1 MSYSGSPDAVRVSE
15 TEPRAVNIVTLDEKT
30 GEATILREPLQ
41 SARAAITKTFFT
53 FPGEEERVFETA
65 LSFLRDSG
73 AKTRPVAVIE
83 GLADGNALRRLK
95 DLAEVREPLLA
106 QGLAELRLKT
116 EDASATKAEM
126 INYSFLRKMHSLSE
140 TADTPQRRD
149 MELSVITN
157 GTCAGKEEAHFLAG
171 LNPRA
176 VAISLDAAKP
186 ELHDSIRG
194 VSGAFKKALAFIEIC
209 RGENLPVSVITTV
222 QKRNIGELAALRD
235 LLLDKGLAWQIQTAG
250 AEGGRFN
257 RELLLTPEEFYAVGV
272 FTASLRKNIPPKRLA
287 AIGAHDLGYHSYL
300 LPNLSLCDSW
310 SGCQAGIT
318 VAGIRSDGGVYGC
331 LAVNGGK
338 CEGNVRERSF
348 TDIWQDPSSF
358 ADTRGYTPD
367 MPSALST

>member
-1 MSYSGSPDAVRVSE
+1 VVWETTLKCNLRCQHCGSTAGAARQKE
-15 TEPRAVNIVTLDEKT
+15 LDHD
-30 GEATILREPLQ
+30 EAMALCGDF
-41 SARAAITKTFFT
+41 ARAGTGGVAFMG
-53 FPGEEERVFETA
+53 GEP
-65 LSFLRDSG
+65 FLR
-73 AKTRPVAVIE
+73 
-83 GLADGNALRRLK
+83 ADWRELCTEIRAL
-95 DLAEVREPLLA
+95 
-106 QGLAELRLKT
+106 G
-116 EDASATKAEM
+116 
-126 INYSFLRKMHSLSE
+126 
-140 TADTPQRRD
+140 

-367 MPSALST
+367 MLGENCRGCEFSATCKGGCGEMSKMLTDVTHNNPYCFLSIEKKLLADELKNPFRRRWLELRRKANEKIKFRRDLFAKFRGQK